1 MIPKFEDLNPKLQ
14 GFITG
19 VGVTL
24 LTVFVLGFYLSYIQH
39 A

>member
-14 GFITG
+14 GFVIG

-24 LTVFVLGFYLSYIQH
+24 LTVFITGIYLTH
-39 A
+39 F

>member
-14 GFITG
+14 GFVIG

-24 LTVFVLGFYLSYIQH
+24 LTVFTTVIYLTH
-39 A
+39 F